1 MVEATPSDPIKPV
14 EKRSHHAGTRPA
26 QRGRPRK
33 ANSPPRPE
41 DPGIVQAPQVVKS
54 ELDTLTEGLATLYGT
69 VGTLVMFGNEYDGMV
84 IIQNAE
90 NMSRSVV
97 AACQPYPSAWRV
109 LKLVVQGNV
118 WSVLLLAHL
127 GPTLAIMANHGMINK
142 RAAQAFRQAP
152 IPEQAQPS
160 AQGEAPGPYS
170 YPGPPQ
176 TEGEMSAQQQQD
188 LAQYIAAM
196 AIQQG
201 QQTAQ
206 QQAAQYAPPPVEY
219 GNAGDNGAVGMDS
232 VGGLGDQN
240 TAALRALFTASQI
253 DKIREESLRKSQE
266 LPQNGQTFGP

>member
-1 MVEATPSDPIKPV
+1 MAEATQPDKIVPQ
-14 EKRSHHAGTRPA
+14 EKRSHHAGARPA

-33 ANSPPRPE
+33 ANSAPRPD

-54 ELDTLTEGLATLYGT
+54 ELDMLTEGLATLYGT

-142 RAAQAFRQAP
+142 KAAQAFRQAP
-152 IPEQAQPS
+152 IPEQAPPS
-160 AQGEAPGPYS
+160 TQGEATGPYS
-170 YPGPPQ
+170 YPGTP
-176 TEGEMSAQQQQD
+176 TGEGEMNAQQQQE

-206 QQAAQYAPPPVEY
+206 QQAAQYGPPPIDY

-232 VGGLGDQN
+232 VSGLGDQT
-240 TAALRALFTASQI
+240 TAATRALFTAAQI

-266 LPQNGQTFGP
+266 IAQNGQTSGL